1 MEARCLN
8 LWTAREVPLC
18 GCLKAMGAREE
29 VPTVSHPPGPS
40 GGAVA
45 TCSKHSGAPQLQ
57 GCVGEALVLKG
68 PSQASPPHLQ
78 HLGLPCSGAR
88 PGLGLALCSQLPQP
102 ARESTLS
109 NWPV

>member
-1 MEARCLN
+1 M
-8 LWTAREVPLC
+8 
-18 GCLKAMGAREE
+18 
-29 VPTVSHPPGPS
+29 
-40 GGAVA
+40 A

-68 PSQASPPHLQ
+68 PSQASPPHPQ

-102 ARESTLS
+102 AVCVLSQREHIVQLASLRVSLKIGPHPGLYSPLGWERGCEQHTPQSLGH
-109 NWPV
+109 